1 MEIRL
6 FKFGDFELLENHAK
20 ESTFGFKSKRGDGG
34 TAFQQF
40 DFDSSLL
47 RMSTLATSSRAT
59 QLHIYTKGSP

>member
-6 FKFGDFELLENHAK
+6 FEFGDFELLKSHAE
-20 ESTFGFKSKRGDGG
+20 ESTFGFKSRRGHEG